1 VPVTVGRAPPLL
13 RARSGDESGLRVS
26 TQCGNGHLPVDG
38 SWLAGE
44 RGRIVDEF
52 KKFLDDVSPDQFA
65 AGNE

>member
-1 VPVTVGRAPPLL
+1 
-13 RARSGDESGLRVS
+13 LRVS